1 MVATMRRYA
10 AQTYVSVEKS
20 RAEIESLVMRRGA
33 RSFHS
38 GWADGQAAV
47 GFVLC
52 DRILKFKLPLP
63 SRDEKE
69 FTHTPG
75 RKKRRDDRSIQVA
88 WEQAC
93 RSRWRALL
101 LAIKAKLEAV
111 DAGISVFD
119 DEFLAFIVDPST
131 GETIGDSIKSQIE
144 LTYQALPADRKP
156 IALLTGPTN

>member
-1 MVATMRRYA
+1 MRRYA
-10 AQTYVSVEKS
+10 SQTSVSVEKS
-20 RAEIESLVMRRGA
+20 RAEIEALVIRRGA
-33 RSFHS
+33 KSFHS

-47 GFVLC
+47 GFVLNE
-52 DRILKFKLPLP
+52 RILKFKLPLP

-75 RKKRRDDRSIQVA
+75 QKKRRDERAIQIA

-119 DEFLAFIVDPST
+119 DEFLAFIVDPSS
-131 GETIGDSIKSQIE
+131 GETIGDTIKSQVE
-144 LTYQALPADRKP
+144 LSYSALPADRKP
-156 IALLTGPTN
+156 IALLAGPTN